1 MTRRKTPRVDQ
12 TERNAAIVRLREQ
25 KVPYKVIAGHL
36 GITVGAVNAVV
47 RKCYGNFQ
55 LKRVGTPDPFTYI
68 NTRAKTAG
76 STAGK
81 VSSMCRL
88 IGLDGVK
95 WLWRTKPKDLTF
107 AEYLGV
113 IVKDVYLEEMGD

>member
-55 LKRVGTPDPFTYI
+55 LKRVGTPDPFTYV
-68 NTRAKTAG
+68 NTRAKTEG
-76 STAGK
+76 SAAGK

-88 IGLDGVK
+88 IGLDGSSGFGKLNLKTLPSPNTLVS
-95 WLWRTKPKDLTF
+95 
-107 AEYLGV
+107 
-113 IVKDVYLEEMGD
+113 

>member
-47 RKCYGNFQ
+47 RGL
-55 LKRVGTPDPFTYI
+55 LKE
-68 NTRAKTAG
+68 G
-76 STAGK
+76 SLQSYCW
-81 VSSMCRL
+81 SSRYNSR
-88 IGLDGVK
+88 GRQRS
-95 WLWRTKPKDLTF
+95 RTDMVWERPT
-107 AEYLGV
+107 
-113 IVKDVYLEEMGD
+113 

>member
-55 LKRVGTPDPFTYI
+55 LKRVGGSSGFGKLNLKTLPSP
-68 NTRAKTAG
+68 NTL
-76 STAGK
+76 
-81 VSSMCRL
+81 VS
-88 IGLDGVK
+88 
-95 WLWRTKPKDLTF
+95 
-107 AEYLGV
+107 
-113 IVKDVYLEEMGD
+113 